1 MKRDHTTQTLTL
13 PKSSTPS
20 NLVLSLFL
28 LPVFVVNVILGT
40 ASAAVFSVNSTID
53 ATDVAPGNGACATA
67 AGQCT
72 LRAAIQEANAT
83 AGADTI
89 NVAPGIYNLTLA
101 GSGENASATGDLDIT
116 DDVTINGGNIAAIDD
131 VVIDAGG
138 AAGAFRDRV
147 FHILGGANR
156 GITVRLIGMTIQNGY
171 LTFGGNGGGAICNHC
186 ENGDTNGSM
195 FLPALGISNVRL
207 TNNFA
212 DSAGAGISNHGTL
225 TIDNSDISGNF
236 TSYGNPQTGVT
247 GLGGG
252 MGGGLMNWG
261 GTISIVRTVLS
272 NNYAQTGG
280 AIYNQDTF
288 EGGIVMLLESLVMDN
303 VAAMGGGVY
312 NVAMGDFNF
321 PARLAGTVG
330 LTINRTTLANNAAQI
345 DGGGIYNL
353 GIGTVVLVNS
363 TVTLNRAGGMPGV
376 ATFPGRGGGI
386 YNGGRI
392 LDVLN
397 STIAGNE
404 SAATRVTAATSDGSR
419 GGDEIFFNTSNAGGD
434 PATTIPMVVKLQ
446 NTIVG
451 DGVGV
456 DDNCNGATGYDAM
469 LAASI
474 NNLDSGTTCG
484 LVVANNLNTRD
495 PVLGP
500 LDDNGGPTYTRA
512 VSTGSPAI
520 GAGRNCPSVDQRNA
534 QRDLNCDLGAV
545 EAAIAAPPVAPIPAP
560 TPVPPTQPPPTQPP
574 PTTPPVTP
582 PPVTPP
588 PVVPPPPVTP
598 PPNTAPVARNGT
610 VTVTAGQT
618 ALGALVA
625 VDDDRDPLTFRIVGM
640 PSQGTLILTNATT
653 GTFSFAANA
662 NAGGTTDSFTF
673 VANDGQLD
681 SSVATVSITINA
693 APVANTPP
701 VAAPGQ
707 LSLAAGSTATGSLI
721 ANDINGNPLTYRITR
736 QASQGIA
743 TLTSNVGGYSF
754 VANATAQGTDSFDFV
769 ANDGIAD
776 SNVATI
782 SITYVVSNTPPS
794 AGDGTLSVVAG
805 ASATGSLVA
814 SDRDPNTT
822 LSFAVM
828 SQPSKGSVQLTN
840 AATGAYTYTA
850 SAAASGTDS
859 FTFVASDGSME
870 SNPATVTVTITNA
883 NAPPSAGDGTLNV
896 ITGVST
902 VGRLSAGDVDGDALR
917 FSIVSAPTQGTVTL
931 QNPATGIFQYA
942 AAATAS
948 GVDQFSFRASD
959 GSAVSNIG
967 TVSVNVFPPNASG
980 PGVVNNAPPQV
991 SNVSVVVG
999 GTTVTG
1005 QLAATDREGDALTFS
1020 VVKDVVNG
1028 SLSINSTTGLFTYR
1042 AKAKAGAVAAVDSF
1056 TYQASDSMNASNT
1069 GIVKI
1074 SIDDTAVA
1082 GGVPTPRGDAGG
1094 GTAANNSGSTTSGK
1108 AGQSG
1113 GGAFSL
1119 TMVSGLLALLLL
1131 NNRRVVSGGGRRV
1144 RTNGGTSPHA

>member
-1 MKRDHTTQTLTL
+1 MKRDHTIPTITAPKKLTL
-13 PKSSTPS
+13 SILVFGLFFLSTFVC
-20 NLVLSLFL
+20 NVTLST
-28 LPVFVVNVILGT
+28 V
-40 ASAAVFSVNSTID
+40 SAAVFSVNSTID
-53 ATDVAPGNGACATA
+53 ATDAAPGDGACATA

-72 LRAAIQEANAT
+72 LRAAIQETNAS

-89 NVAPGIYNLTLA
+89 NIAPGIYNLTLA
-101 GSGENASATGDLDIT
+101 GSGENASATGDFDIT
-116 DDVTINGGNIAAIDD
+116 DDVTINGGNIAVIDD

-138 AAGAFRDRV
+138 ATGTFRDRV

-171 LTFGGNGGGAICNHC
+171 LSFGGNGGGAICNHC

-247 GLGGG
+247 GFGGG

-280 AIYNQDTF
+280 GIYNQDTF

-353 GIGTVVLVNS
+353 GIGTVVLLNS

-456 DDNCNGATGYDAM
+456 DDNCNGATGYNSM

-545 EAAIAAPPVAPIPAP
+545 EAGIAAPPVAPIPSP

-574 PTTPPVTP
+574 PTTPPVNP

-625 VDDDRDPLTFRIVGM
+625 VDNDRDPLTFRIVGM

-653 GTFSFAANA
+653 GAFSFAANA

-681 SSVATVSITINA
+681 SSVATVNITINS

-707 LSLAAGSTATGSLI
+707 LSLAAGSTATGSLV

-736 QASQGIA
+736 QASQGVA
-743 TLTSNVGGYSF
+743 TLASNVGGYSF
-754 VANATAQGTDSFDFV
+754 VANTAAQGSDSFDFV
-769 ANDGIAD
+769 ANDGTAD
-776 SNVATI
+776 SNVATV
-782 SITYVVSNTPPS
+782 SITYIVSNTPPS
-794 AGDGTLSVVAG
+794 AGDGTLNVVAG

-828 SQPSKGSVQLTN
+828 SQPSKGSVQVTN
-840 AATGAYTYTA
+840 AASGAYSYTA
-850 SAAASGTDS
+850 SAAASGIDS
-859 FTFVASDGSME
+859 FTFVASDGAME

-902 VGRLSAGDVDGDALR
+902 VGRLSAGDVDGDALQ
-917 FSIVSAPTQGTVTL
+917 FSIVSLPTQGSVTL
-931 QNPATGIFQYA
+931 QNPSTGIFQYSA
-942 AAATAS
+942 TSTAS
-948 GVDQFSFRASD
+948 GIDQFTFRASD
-959 GSAVSNIG
+959 GSAISNLG
-967 TVSVNVFPPNASG
+967 TVSVSVFPPSASG
-980 PGVVNNAPPQV
+980 PGVVNNAAPQV
-991 SNVSVVVG
+991 SNLSVVAG

-1005 QLAATDREGDALTFS
+1005 LLAATDKEGDALTFS

-1028 SLSINSTTGLFTYR
+1028 SLSISSTTGRFTYR
-1042 AKAKAGAVAAVDSF
+1042 AKANAGAISAVDSF
-1056 TYQASDSMNASNT
+1056 TYQASDSTSSSNT
-1069 GIVKI
+1069 GVVKI
-1074 SIDDTAVA
+1074 AVDDTAVT
-1082 GGVPTPRGDAGG
+1082 GGATTPRADAGG
-1094 GTAANNSGSTTSGK
+1094 GAAINPGTTTSGK
-1108 AGQSG
+1108 AGQGG
-1113 GGAFSL
+1113 GGATPL
-1119 TMVSGLLALLLL
+1119 TMIAALLALLIL
-1131 NNRRVVSGGGRRV
+1131 NRRRGV
-1144 RTNGGTSPHA
+1144 RTCS